1 MLNNIIFFVKNKK
14 YLITSIIFLFWIL
27 FVSNP
32 SIFKIL
38 KSKKNIQKIKKKINI
53 KKIEKEINYYSKE
66 ISKDSTSL
74 DKIKNDTLYM
84 IKFARENYLM
94 KKENED
100 IFIINK

>member
-32 SIFKIL
+32 SILKIL
-38 KSKKNIQKIKKKINI
+38 KSKKNIQ
-53 KKIEKEINYYSKE
+53 KIEKEINYYSKE

>member
-38 KSKKNIQKIKKKINI
+38 KSKKNIQ
-53 KKIEKEINYYSKE
+53 KIEKEINYYSKE

>member
-14 YLITSIIFLFWIL
+14 YLITSIIFLFWIF

-32 SIFKIL
+32 SILKIL
-38 KSKKNIQKIKKKINI
+38 KSKKHI
-53 KKIEKEINYYSKE
+53 KKIEKEIDYYSKE